1 MIWVSGWLVSVGDLF
16 HHQPPVGV
24 IDAAFDP
31 LIGIK
36 CAGPRLYTQ
45 AHTQNSQHHW
55 LQWNADIVA
64 SHSGHFHSN
73 PVCDSAVV
81 FRLTSLLWAVR
92 EHTVVAVHS
101 LSNEKHQ
108 LCSEF

>member
-24 IDAAFDP
+24 IDAAFDQ

-36 CAGPRLYTQ
+36 YAGPRLYTQ

-55 LQWNADIVA
+55 V
-64 SHSGHFHSN
+64 
-73 PVCDSAVV
+73 
-81 FRLTSLLWAVR
+81 
-92 EHTVVAVHS
+92 
-101 LSNEKHQ
+101 
-108 LCSEF
+108 